1 MESTRTRMVVVAVLV
16 CLFAVGM
23 AALLDFFKYR
33 ANDERIMKERLL
45 VIADGIERSIQ
56 QSLALGLQFTDLK
69 ELPATL
75 KREADIDDFS
85 LDIEVFDTDGHPLY
99 HAESHRPQ
107 HEMPAAWLA
116 AARRAGKGNFFV
128 EDGAESVAGI
138 SLENNF
144 DLQIGYLG
152 VTYDI
157 GRVRATEQRVALQ
170 LAGVAAFVFVI
181 SAALASLAM
190 FWVMNRLNRQVGAVE
205 VALSAKEGTPLS
217 AEAQRGPFG
226 AALVRFFQTIRGA
239 EAQIAELRSH
249 LVKGA
254 AR

>member
-1 MESTRTRMVVVAVLV
+1 MVVVAVLV

-45 VIADGIERSIQ
+45 VIGDGIERSIQ
-56 QSLALGLQFTDLK
+56 QSLALGLQFADLK

-75 KREADIDDFS
+75 KREADVDDFS
-85 LDIEVFDTDGHPLY
+85 LDIEVFDTEGHPLY
-99 HAESHRPQ
+99 HAETNRPPR
-107 HEMPAAWLA
+107 EMPAAWLA

-128 EDGAESVAGI
+128 EDGTNSVAGI

-152 VTYDI
+152 ISYDI
-157 GRVRATEQRVALQ
+157 ARVRATESKVALQ
-170 LAGVAAFVFVI
+170 LAGVAALVFAV

-190 FWVMNRLNRQVGAVE
+190 FWVMKRLNQQVSTVE
-205 VALSAKEGTPLS
+205 AALNAKEGTPLS
-217 AEAQRGPFG
+217 AEVKRGPFG
-226 AALVRFFQTIRGA
+226 AALARFFETVRQA

-254 AR
+254 PR